1 MIKHELAP
9 VPAGE
14 AHHRRR
20 EGREGEAVRQDRGG
34 IDKAQTPV
42 GSPDRNQRHRRH
54 GMRPACFKKPDPA
67 YKQQLTSAG
76 DACGHTAPEGYA
88 GRPESDPHPE
98 GVSRPPIEYIDAEGR
113 DHECDR
119 EMHHHHVNRV
129 PNQGHG
135 RTDIESKQF
144 QLDLTPGQRLEIVLL
159 CHRPPPSRRLQHPS
173 SRHRSLLYALIQVG
187 MLAVLP
193 GCNGPLSTLDPSGPA
208 GASIATLWWLM
219 LIGAGILFALVMV
232 LFAMVIRRPGWGSNV
247 SPGRWI
253 VLGGL
258 VLPAVVLLPLVAYA
272 LIAGERLLPLPGLT
286 PPRIEAV
293 GRQWVWT
300 FRYPDHDGV
309 ETRNVLHLPAGA
321 PVDILV
327 TSQDVIHAFWI
338 PRFAGKI
345 DAVPEHVNR
354 LRIQADQPGH
364 YAGQCND
371 FCGLGHAV
379 MRFDVIVHRPED
391 FSAAL
396 ARAASGESER
406 K

>member
-1 MIKHELAP
+1 MF
-9 VPAGE
+9 
-14 AHHRRR
+14 
-20 EGREGEAVRQDRGG
+20 AV
-34 IDKAQTPV
+34 
-42 GSPDRNQRHRRH
+42 
-54 GMRPACFKKPDPA
+54 
-67 YKQQLTSAG
+67 
-76 DACGHTAPEGYA
+76 
-88 GRPESDPHPE
+88 
-98 GVSRPPIEYIDAEGR
+98 
-113 DHECDR
+113 
-119 EMHHHHVNRV
+119 
-129 PNQGHG
+129 
-135 RTDIESKQF
+135 
-144 QLDLTPGQRLEIVLL
+144 
-159 CHRPPPSRRLQHPS
+159 
-173 SRHRSLLYALIQVG
+173 IQVG

-219 LIGAGILFALVMV
+219 LVGAGILFALVMV

-258 VLPAVVLLPLVAYA
+258 VLPAVVL
-272 LIAGERLLPLPGLT
+272 PLPGLA

-345 DAVPEHVNR
+345 DALPGHVNR
-354 LRIQADQPGH
+354 LRIQADQPGR
-364 YAGQCND
+364 YAGQCNE
-371 FCGLGHAV
+371 FCGLGHAG
-379 MRFDVIVHRPED
+379 MRFDVIVHRAEE

-396 ARAASGESER
+396 ARAAASGESEN